1 MRRRPRKV
9 KRLKRLKRL
18 KRFEAV
24 EHTADVGVRAY
35 GKSRAEVFA
44 NCALGMVSLMYDPES
59 VRGSGRARIEARAP
73 EEKALLVAW
82 LSEILY
88 LVEVEGW
95 AFGEFVVDEASG
107 TEARGWGV
115 GEPLDHEKHRVSGEV
130 KAPTYHMLELAER
143 GGRWEA
149 QVIFDV

>member
-1 MRRRPRKV
+1 M
-9 KRLKRLKRL
+9 KRLKK
-18 KRFEAV
+18 FEIV

-35 GKSRAEVFA
+35 GDSRAEAFA
-44 NCALGMVSLMYDPES
+44 NCALGMVSLMYDPGS
-59 VRGSGRARIEARAP
+59 VRREERARIEVRAP

-88 LVEVEGW
+88 LVEAEGW
-95 AFGEFVVDEASG
+95 AFGEFVVEEASG
-107 TEARGWGV
+107 LEARGWGL
-115 GEPLDHEKHRVSGEV
+115 GEPLDRDRHRVFGEV